1 MRLRRQSDNALVRG
15 RIHINRLKPAT
26 ERFDVK
32 HASHELGDE
41 QDKTL
46 RDTVTRVQVDNDN
59 SAQDT
64 GTGGAQTQHSTQTDK
79 FYEIEKIVGKK
90 YLSAEDQWEY
100 RVKWRNFPTKQNS
113 WVKFEDLNSSC
124 QQYVQAAA
132 DTIPTVQCKQNSKHT
147 CKPAQ

>member
-1 MRLRRQSDNALVRG
+1 MHWSQAGFTSIV
-15 RIHINRLKPAT
+15 LKLAT

-41 QDKTL
+41 QDKTHG
-46 RDTVTRVQVDNDN
+46 DTVTHVQVDNDN

-64 GTGGAQTQHSTQTDK
+64 GTGGAQTQHNTQTVK

-100 RVKWRNFPTKQNS
+100 RISHQTKQLG
-113 WVKFEDLNSSC
+113 K
-124 QQYVQAAA
+124 
-132 DTIPTVQCKQNSKHT
+132 I
-147 CKPAQ
+147 